1 MLQTLFSHTLG
12 KGILVRLQECNADDD
27 LRMDFDVPRGI
38 VGCSFCLEGAMH
50 TRIREP
56 HLHADVSSGIS
67 GIWFVPGARLSAV
80 IPSGRTRW
88 LDLFIPYERFLG
100 VIEDNIHEI
109 CPELLSSLKRNSAA
123 VPFRRTA
130 GMDANTRLTIEQMLA
145 CPFEGALKRLFLE
158 SKSLDLLL
166 GEICR
171 HALIRRT
178 PGCPCCSN
186 RAKVEKAKALLL
198 ENLADPLTIADL
210 AGQLGM
216 SESSLKRAFRDVQG
230 VSIFAFFQAHRLEQA
245 RALLARGEMNVTEVA
260 FCVGYSNH
268 SHFSRAFKRQF
279 GVSPKR
285 CLARTWPVSALPASM
300 TETGTNLA

>member
-12 KGILVRLQECNADDD
+12 KGITLRLLECNAHAD
-27 LRMDFDVPRGI
+27 LFMDFEVPRDI

-50 TRIREP
+50 TRIKDP
-56 HLHADVSSGIS
+56 QLHADVSSGVS

-80 IPSGRTRW
+80 IPAGRTRW
-88 LDLFIPYERFLG
+88 LDLVIHYEHFLA
-100 VIEDNIHEI
+100 VIEENVHDI

-123 VPFRRTA
+123 APFRRTA
-130 GMDANTRLTIEQMLA
+130 GMAASTRLSIEQMLS

-171 HALIRRT
+171 HALIRRV
-178 PGCPCCSN
+178 PGCSCCSN
-186 RAKVEKAKALLL
+186 RAKAEKAKALML
-198 ENLADPLTIADL
+198 ENLAEPLTIAEL
-210 AGQLGM
+210 AGQVGM

-285 CLARTWPVSALPASM
+285 CLTKVWPVSPPPAAM
-300 TETGTNLA
+300 AETGTNLA